1 MRDVNLPTK
10 VCLVKATVFPVAM
23 YGCESWTVK
32 KAECRRIDDI
42 DSSPTPTA
50 LYQAFLLQP
59 GALGSRMF
67 SQAAQAFISKSVQSW
82 VRTQGSS

>member
-1 MRDVNLPTK
+1 MVVDVLGVPAQVVTC
-10 VCLVKATVFPVAM
+10 VSPP
-23 YGCESWTVK
+23 SSP
-32 KAECRRIDDI
+32 
-42 DSSPTPTA
+42 SSPTPTA

-67 SQAAQAFISKSVQSW
+67 SQAAQAFISKSVQWW

>member
-1 MRDVNLPTK
+1 MVADVLGVPAQVVTC
-10 VCLVKATVFPVAM
+10 VSPPSSPSSPLLSSPPPASSP
-23 YGCESWTVK
+23 
-32 KAECRRIDDI
+32 
-42 DSSPTPTA
+42 SSPTPTA

-67 SQAAQAFISKSVQSW
+67 SQAAQAFISKSVQWW